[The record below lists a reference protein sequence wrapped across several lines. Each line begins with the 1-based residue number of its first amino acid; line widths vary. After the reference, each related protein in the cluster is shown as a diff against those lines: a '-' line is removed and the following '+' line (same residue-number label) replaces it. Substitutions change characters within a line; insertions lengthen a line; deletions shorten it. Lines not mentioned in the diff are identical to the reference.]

1 MIKNPFKKQKKAIE
15 EVNRRAAIVGEI
27 VDLAMERRELKDKL
41 NELRNEVLVDIKKEI
56 DSVLKEVEVVNKAIE
71 VNDRKILDSVLFLE
85 DEIGVEE
92 SGIYQ

>member
-1 MIKNPFKKQKKAIE
+1 MIKNPFKKKKKAIE

-85 DEIGVEE
+85 DEIGIEE